1 MSDNKQVSVCKDFT
15 KDTDKRFT
23 LRMDAELF
31 ERIAESAKANRRSI
45 AKEIEEAVDFYLKNK
60 DSYY

>member
-1 MSDNKQVSVCKDFT
+1 MSENKQVSVSKDFT

-31 ERIAESAKANRRSI
+31 ERISESAKANRRSI
-45 AKEIEEAVDFYLKNK
+45 AKEIEEAVDFYLRNK